1 MVIEMGLIKTK
12 GIVLG
17 VANSSDNDKV
27 LTILTPDL
35 GRISVFC
42 KGAKKTKS
50 ALLNATEYL
59 AFSEIIIYKSVND
72 NYSINAAEVIEVFY
86 NLRTDIEKLNYAT
99 TISKIIYDV
108 TQENEP
114 AAPILQLFLNTLY
127 VLSETDKNKDLVFS
141 IFQIRLLAMIGF
153 LPNVARCVSCDEP
166 MVEEMN
172 DFYFSIKDDGVKC
185 EVCQRM
191 DKGII
196 HLSKTAFSAL
206 IYILSCDSKKL
217 YSFEIPENA
226 IEELKLLAKIYTTQK
241 LEKEYLVQKY

>member
-1 MVIEMGLIKTK
+1 MGLIKTK
-12 GIVLG
+12 GIVIG
-17 VANSSDNDKV
+17 IANSADNDKI
-27 LTILTPDL
+27 LTMLTPDL

-50 ALLNATEYL
+50 ALLNVAEYL
-59 AFSEIIIYKSVND
+59 SFNEVIIYKSAND
-72 NYSINAAEVIEVFY
+72 NYSINSAEVIEVFY

-99 TISKIIYDV
+99 TISKMVYDV

-114 AAPILQLFLNTLY
+114 AAQVLQLFLNTLY
-127 VLSETDKNKDLVFS
+127 VISETEKNMDLVLS
-141 IFQIRLLAMIGF
+141 IFQIRLLAIIGF
-153 LPNVARCVSCDEP
+153 LPNVAKCTNCGAP
-166 MVEEMN
+166 MLEEMK

-185 EVCQRM
+185 EICQRL

-196 HLSKTAFSAL
+196 HLSKTSFSAL

-217 YSFEIPENA
+217 FSFEIPEDA
-226 IEELKLLAKIYTTQK
+226 IEELKLLAKIYTAQK